1 MPIRK
6 NQLKHFRIS
15 ASLRRRIQG
24 RKYDVGAVIPTELEL
39 CKAYKCSRGTVRR
52 ALDTLVNEG
61 LIRRKQGAG
70 HFVARQSMTERKSI
84 FGLIV
89 PNILNA
95 EIVRLSQLFTL
106 EAGRKGYRVVLWV
119 TAEQTA
125 VELDFVKELSRMRV
139 AGVIKLPTAPEVP
152 DHEPRIRASLRS
164 MGLPFVIVNDFWTDA
179 GQNHHVAFDEAA
191 GIDMAVEHLVGLGH
205 SRIGWVDGSDGPRY
219 RALQFLRAALGRRGH
234 DLSDRFVLRS
244 LPYETPPVE
253 SLYPDGGEGPTALIT
268 PYDGMAVRLIGR
280 LDQIGLCVPDDV
292 SVVNLNG
299 QPFYMTS
306 GEELTTAV
314 PPNDQIVVKA
324 LEILTDRTHEQ
335 SVCQYLFRPQFHVGR
350 STAPPREK

>member
-1 MPIRK
+1 M
-6 NQLKHFRIS
+6 
-15 ASLRRRIQG
+15 
-24 RKYDVGAVIPTELEL
+24 
-39 CKAYKCSRGTVRR
+39 CKTFKCSRGTVRR
-52 ALDTLVNEG
+52 ALDTLVGEG

-70 HFVARQSMTERKSI
+70 HFVIRQSVNERESI
-84 FGLIV
+84 IGLIV

-106 EAGRKGYRVVLWV
+106 AAGRKGYRVILWV

-125 VELDFVKELSRMRV
+125 VELEFVKELSRMRV

-152 DHEPRIRASLRS
+152 DHEPRIRSSLRA
-164 MGLPFVIVNDFWTDA
+164 MNLPFVIVNDFWTDS

-191 GIDMAVEHLVGLGH
+191 GIEMIVEHLVELGH

-219 RALQFLRAALGRRGH
+219 RALALLRETLRKHGIN
-234 DLSDRFVLRS
+234 LPDRFIIRS

-253 SLYPDGGEGPTALIT
+253 TLYDTDSESPTALVT
-268 PYDGMAVRLIGR
+268 PYDGMAVRIIERLEHIGR
-280 LDQIGLCVPDDV
+280 RVPDDV
-292 SVVNLNG
+292 SVINLNG

-306 GEELTTAV
+306 GQELTTV
-314 PPNDQIVVKA
+314 LPSNDQIVAKA
-324 LEILTDRTHEQ
+324 LEIITDSAHEQ

-350 STAPPREK
+350 SSSPPNDRN